1 MIGLI
6 IGLSI
11 FGVLLILLILVLI
24 KSIKR
29 INQTE
34 FLVIERLGKFHKVLE
49 NGLRIIVPFLDKVVK
64 KSDYKEKVIDFPEQ
78 DVITKDNAGIR
89 VDTVVYLQITDPK
102 AYAYGHERPLL
113 AIENIVATT
122 LRNLLGELELD
133 ETLTSRDTINSKLT
147 LILDEASDPWGVKV
161 NRVEIKNITPP
172 KEILIS
178 MEKQMRAEREKRANI
193 LQAEGLKEAQI
204 LRAEG
209 DKAAQLLKAEADRES
224 EILRAQGQKEA
235 IELLNSSK
243 ISNEIL
249 VLKSLEELGKLA
261 NGKGTKVILPPN
273 LADIAKTM
281 TVASTIAVNSNTED
295 QDNFTK

>member
-1 MIGLI
+1 MNIGLI
-6 IGLSI
+6 VGLII
-11 FGVLLILLILVLI
+11 FAILLIFIVFILV

-29 INQTE
+29 VNQTE
-34 FLVIERLGKFHKVLE
+34 FIVIERLGKFYKVLE
-49 NGLRIIVPFLDKVVK
+49 NGLRVIIPFLDRVVK
-64 KSDYKEKVIDFPEQ
+64 KNDYKEKVIDFPEQ
-78 DVITKDNAGIR
+78 DIITKDNAGIR

-102 AYAYGHERPLL
+102 AFAYGHERPMQ

-147 LILDEASDPWGVKV
+147 LLLDEASDPWGIKV
-161 NRVEIKNITPP
+161 NRVEIKNIAPP
-172 KEILIS
+172 REILSS

-193 LQAEGLKEAQI
+193 LEAEGLKEAQI

-209 DKAAQLLKAEADRES
+209 DKAAQVLKAQADRES

-243 ISNEIL
+243 ISQEIL
-249 VLKSLEELGKLA
+249 MLKSLEELGKLA
-261 NGKGTKVILPPN
+261 SGKGTKVILPPN

-281 TVASTIAVNSNTED
+281 TVASSVAVNTSTSEEE
-295 QDNFTK
+295 KM